1 VQITAEEIRI
11 DLEDLDSFEENID
24 ALVDGSLDDFPEN
37 DMVHDHITEYATR
50 IARANIKPQTR
61 DGHTRQVVRSTL

>member
-11 DLEDLDSFEENID
+11 DLEDLDSFEENLD

-37 DMVHDHITEYATR
+37 SDMVQDHITEYATR
-50 IARANIKPQTR
+50 IAQANIKAQTR
-61 DGHTRQVVRSTL
+61 DGHTR